1 MGPKLKVHGLQGLRV
16 ADASI
21 MPNLIS
27 GNTQVACYTI
37 GEKASDLIL
46 EERFYSKYDKTQ
58 AWCNLQVSEF
68 QIGKMIQRSN
78 LVHFFYWLAVKKVV
92 QVTSKWFMKVE
103 VYLVLGF
110 RAGSLKSG
118 LEK

>member
-1 MGPKLKVHGLQGLRV
+1 MKYSIKAPAKWKNSIYVLTEICIQWSKRLGPKLKVHGLQGLRV

-78 LVHFFYWLAVKKVV
+78 LVHFIYIHWL
-92 QVTSKWFMKVE
+92 
-103 VYLVLGF
+103 
-110 RAGSLKSG
+110 
-118 LEK
+118 